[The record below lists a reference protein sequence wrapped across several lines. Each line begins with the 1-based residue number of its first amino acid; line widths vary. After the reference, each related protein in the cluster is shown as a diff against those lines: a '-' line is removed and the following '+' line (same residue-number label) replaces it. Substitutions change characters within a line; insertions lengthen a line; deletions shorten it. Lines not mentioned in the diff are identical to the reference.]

1 MRFITELCS
10 ETVSMLER
18 IHKQSRLHQ
27 VRQRAHGILLSYQ
40 GYSVM
45 DLTKIFRVSQITI
58 YRWFYAWE
66 RRGLAGLYDKKG
78 RGRKRKL
85 NPDQQEKVREWAKAF
100 PKNLHKVCA
109 LITENFGIMVSKKTI
124 KRMLKVFHFS
134 WRRIRQRVKG
144 KPDPKEY
151 EEKEKELEK
160 LQHQDERGEIDL
172 RYFDESGFCLT
183 PYIPYAW
190 QEKGEQIE
198 VETSKSRRLNVLGFM
213 NRRDGLDAY
222 TIEGSVDSDVVIA
235 IMDEFCKHLT
245 KKTVVVIDNA
255 PMHTSEAFLSKLGE
269 WAKKG
274 LEFFPLPPYSPQLN
288 IIEILWR
295 FMKYEW
301 IDFKAYTSWTN
312 LVAYVEKI
320 IRDYGKKYIINFG

>member
-1 MRFITELCS
+1 
-10 ETVSMLER
+10 V
-18 IHKQSRLHQ
+18 
-27 VRQRAHGILLSYQ
+27 
-40 GYSVM
+40 
-45 DLTKIFRVSQITI
+45 
-58 YRWFYAWE
+58 
-66 RRGLAGLYDKKG
+66 GLYDKKG

-85 NPDQQEKVREWAKAF
+85 NPDQREKVREWAKAF

-109 LITENFGIMVSKKTI
+109 LITENFGISVSKKTI
-124 KRMLKVFHFS
+124 KRVLKAFHFS

-151 EEKEKELEK
+151 EEKEKELEN

-183 PYIPYAW
+183 PYVPYAW

-222 TIEGSVDSDVVIA
+222 TIEGSVDSNVVIA
-235 IMDEFCKHLT
+235 IMDEFSKHLT

-255 PMHTSEAFLSKLGE
+255 PMHTSEAFQSKLGE
-269 WAKKG
+269 WAEKR
-274 LEFFPLPPYSPQLN
+274 LEFFALPPYSPQLN

-301 IDFKAYTSWTN
+301 IDFKAYTTWEN
-312 LVAYVEKI
+312 LLAYVEEI
-320 IRDYGKKYIINFG
+320 IINYGKKYIINFG